1 MGSDDEP
8 EINEGPWTAIDE
20 EDLREAVASGGSLDE
35 VAEFLCRD
43 LLEVAERAVALG
55 LRWQHARLH

>member
-8 EINEGPWTAIDE
+8 EINEGPWTATDE

-35 VAEFLCRD
+35 VAGFLCRD

-55 LRWQHARLH
+55 LTWQHAKLH